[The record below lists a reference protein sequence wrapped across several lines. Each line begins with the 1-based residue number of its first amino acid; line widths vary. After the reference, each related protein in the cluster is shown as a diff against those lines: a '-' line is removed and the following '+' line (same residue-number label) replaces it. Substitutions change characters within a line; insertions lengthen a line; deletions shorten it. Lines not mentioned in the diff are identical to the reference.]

1 MVLFTGHE
9 MTQHSKLGYSSTEAP
24 FKRCNFK
31 DKLRVVLTMVTKL
44 SLFLN
49 SLHARPRWL
58 GPILPVEESRMCS
71 GACQSPIFTSR
82 P

>member
-31 DKLRVVLTMVTKL
+31 DKLRVVLTMVT
-44 SLFLN
+44 N
-49 SLHARPRWL
+49 SL
-58 GPILPVEESRMCS
+58 CS
-71 GACQSPIFTSR
+71 STLSMQDQGG
-82 P
+82 